1 MPMQI
6 RPFQPE
12 DTQGIV
18 QLILPI
24 QTEEFGIPITLED
37 QPDLLDIQN
46 FYQQGQGNFWVAV
59 QDGQVVGTISLLD
72 IGNNQGALR
81 KMFVHPDFRGKPFG
95 TAQKLLEVLLSWARE
110 KGMKEVLLGTTA
122 KYLAA
127 HRFYEKNG
135 FVQMEAEDLPANFPR
150 MQVDTRFYRISPDQ
164 YIL

>member
-1 MPMQI
+1 MQI